1 MLRLLGFIL
10 LSVLVFL
17 HNKFILG
24 SFSWSGFFGIT
35 AAMLIY
41 AVVSWLILHLFY
53 ERVKI
58 FNLGSLF
65 LVLDVF
71 LWVLAIYFTGGER
84 SWLFF
89 ILLLRVAD
97 QGEKTFLRTFLFG
110 HLSTFSYLFL
120 VLYLAFV
127 ENRAISWAV
136 ELSKC
141 AFICGA
147 GIYLSLTART
157 AEQIR
162 NLTAAA
168 IRAAKNL
175 IAQQEMDIR
184 QLAAIVESSD
194 DAIIGETLDGII
206 LTWNPG
212 AERLYGYSADEVRG
226 KPSAILAPPGHSEK
240 CSKVIE
246 AVKGGEKFE
255 HYEAVHVRKD
265 GRQID
270 VSLTIS
276 PIRDRSGVVTGAS
289 IIARDITARKAS
301 ERRRAVRYAVTQIL
315 SEAEGLSDAAPQ
327 ILAAIGENLKWEVGE
342 LWMVDRHEEV
352 LRCVATW
359 HAPLPDLAEFV
370 AVSRQLAFARGVG
383 LPGRIWAGGEP
394 VWIGDA
400 AEDTA
405 FLRAPLAARSGL
417 HAAFGFP
424 IQHGSEV
431 LGAIEFFSRE
441 IRESDEELLEMA
453 VVIGSQIG
461 LFLERR
467 RAEDQIKASL
477 KEKEVLLKEIHHRVK
492 NNLQIISSLL
502 NIQSRYIDDRRA
514 LELFRESQERI
525 RSIALIHERLYQS
538 RDLAEI
544 DFADYLQSLSANL
557 FRSYGVKSNAV
568 KLKVEVDGTRLNI
581 DTAIPIG
588 LIVNEL
594 LSNSLKHAFPSGRKG
609 EIRIHL
615 AANGDSRSMLIV
627 SDNGIGLPDD
637 LDFRNSRSLGLQ
649 LVNMLVQQ
657 LDGTIELDRTNGTAF
672 KIVFASA
679 KQRKTRT

>member
-1 MLRLLGFIL
+1 MRLLGFIL

-41 AVVSWLILHLFY
+41 AVVSWLILYLFY

-97 QGEKTFLRTFLFG
+97 QGEKTFLRSFLFG
-110 HLSTFSYLFL
+110 HLSTFSYLLL

-276 PIRDRSGVVTGAS
+276 PIKDKSGIVTGAS
-289 IIARDITARKAS
+289 IIARDITERKAS
-301 ERRRAVRYAVTQIL
+301 ERRRAARYAVAQIL

-327 ILAAIGENLKWEVGE
+327 ILAAIGESLKWEAGE
-342 LWMVDRHEEV
+342 LWIVDRHEEV

-359 HAPLPDLAEFV
+359 HAPFPDLAEF
-370 AVSRQLAFARGVG
+370 AAASYQLTFARGAG

-394 VWIGDA
+394 LWIRDVARDGG
-400 AEDTA
+400 
-405 FLRAPLAARSGL
+405 FLCAQLAARSGL

-424 IQHGSEV
+424 IRHGSEI

-441 IRESDEELLEMA
+441 IREPDENLLEMA
-453 VVIGSQIG
+453 TLIGSQIG
-461 LFLERR
+461 LFLERK

-502 NIQSRYIDDRRA
+502 NLQSRYIDDQRVF
-514 LELFRESQERI
+514 ELFRESQERI
-525 RSIALIHERLYQS
+525 RSIALIHERLYRS

-544 DFADYLQSLSANL
+544 DFAEYLQSLSANL

-568 KLKVEVDGTRLNI
+568 KLKVEVDGMRLSV

-594 LSNSLKHAFPSGRKG
+594 VSNSLKHAFPSGRKG
-609 EIRIHL
+609 EIRIRL
-615 AANGDSRSMLIV
+615 AANGDNSSTLIV
-627 SDNGIGLPDD
+627 SDNGIGFPHD
-637 LDFRNSRSLGLQ
+637 LDLRNARSLGLQ

-657 LDGTIELDRTNGTAF
+657 LDGTIELDRTNGTTF

-679 KQRKTRT
+679 KQRKTQI